1 MNACTTTNRSGIT
14 LMEVLISLGILSVGL
29 ASVVALIPA
38 GGSQAKLAMIEDRR
52 AAVSSAALAD
62 AINRGILNPNLWASA
77 PAEPYSIAVDPL
89 GSASFPSSMT
99 SVTLSGVG
107 PGAAADAVFRWADDV
122 VYDLSQSEDDPPIPR
137 YLGNSSLR
145 LTEGRFSWMATLVPD
160 GVNGTTSQ
168 YYRLSVVTFY
178 NRALPPDV
186 ANPVFD
192 NATMPDSS
200 SSVRLPCTLDTDTFR
215 ALFPRGTV
223 VLLSAVNQ
231 SPVWRKVLMAQPTE
245 SAGTVTAV
253 DLALDKPLD
262 FTATTVH
269 TYQGAI
275 GVAEQTVMLEENS
288 PWLQ

>member
-1 MNACTTTNRSGIT
+1 MNACATTNRSGIT

-52 AAVSSAALAD
+52 AAVSAAALAD
-62 AINRGILNPNLWASA
+62 AVNRGILSPSLWGAA

-89 GSASFPSSMT
+89 GSATFPSSMT
-99 SVTLSGVG
+99 STTLSGVG
-107 PGAAADAVFRWADDV
+107 PGAAADVVFRWGDDV

-137 YLGNSSLR
+137 YLQGSSLR

-160 GVNGTTSQ
+160 VVNGSTSQ

-178 NRALPPDV
+178 NRAIPPDV

-192 NATMPDSS
+192 KATMPDSA
-200 SSVRLPCTLDTDTFR
+200 SVQLPCTLDADTFR

-223 VLLSAVNQ
+223 VLLSAPNK

-245 SAGTVTAV
+245 SAGTVTNV
-253 DLALDKPLD
+253 DLALDRPLD